1 MILQE
6 NVKKKA
12 EGFGQLAPVFIE
24 GAEFALNNLW
34 ISVEHDLPY
43 NHEELISPDDKRDTT
58 YVVALV
64 HGHIIFSRM
73 YKIDGKWQ
81 WANDEPT
88 HWFPIP
94 KLPEKI
100 EDETMPEDV
109 NECDNYVENF

>member
-24 GAEFALNNLW
+24 GAKFALDNQW
-34 ISVEHDLPY
+34 IKVEDDLPY
-43 NHEELISPDDKRDTT
+43 NHEELISLDDKRDTT

-64 HGHIIFSRM
+64 HGHIILSRM
-73 YKIDGKWQ
+73 CKIDGKWQ
-81 WANDEPT
+81 WQNDEPT

-94 KLPEKI
+94 EPPKE
-100 EDETMPEDV
+100 
-109 NECDNYVENF
+109 